1 MQNIVIHDSFYE
13 NHKPQKVNLIKNVII
28 IMLSLISYESQKE
41 QSVVEYCLLESNYIS
56 WDDSKVVT
64 SFL

>member
-1 MQNIVIHDSFYE
+1 MQNFVIHDSFYK
-13 NHKPQKVNLIKNVII
+13 NHKPQKETLIKNVII
-28 IMLSLISYESQKE
+28 IMLTLISYESQKE

-56 WDDSKVVT
+56 RDDSKVVT